1 MGKVSRDPSP
11 LLKAQQ
17 ERVSQLCED
26 GVSELVGSL
35 TLLTEAGGAFGG
47 DIFQGILSWVEAAC
61 PGPG

>member
-1 MGKVSRDPSP
+1 MGKVSRDPCP

-17 ERVSQLCED
+17 EGVSQLCED

-35 TLLTEAGGAFGG
+35 TLPTEAGGAFGG
-47 DIFQGILSWVEAAC
+47 DIFQRILSWVEAAC